1 MNMEAQPIIIVGLI
15 LIAYFAPTWI
25 AKKGRRGSIFVLNLF
40 GGWTILLWILALYLA
55 VKSNEKPVT
64 P

>member
-1 MNMEAQPIIIVGLI
+1 MEAQALI
-15 LIAYFAPTWI
+15 KVILFLIFYFAPTWV

-55 VKSNEKPVT
+55 VRSNEKPVT

>member
-1 MNMEAQPIIIVGLI
+1 MEAQSLI
-15 LIAYFAPTWI
+15 WTALVLIAYFAPTWI
-25 AKKGRRGSIFVLNLF
+25 AKKGRRGSVFVLNLF
-40 GGWTILLWILALYLA
+40 GGWTILLWIVALYLA